1 MKSLGEFYKEIKD
14 NEELKKEFISAFK
27 EGRTEE
33 FLKSY
38 ECDASASDVNDFLSE
53 CKRPETGLIESY
65 KDLKVESEDG
75 NNIRINV
82 ELKPF
87 HAMEN
92 FYIELTGKKE
102 EAGYNW
108 NSNAEVREK

>member
-38 ECDASASDVNDFLSE
+38 ECDASASDVNDFFKSAKADSLSE
-53 CKRPETGLIESY
+53 D
-65 KDLKVESEDG
+65 DLAKVS
-75 NNIRINV
+75 
-82 ELKPF
+82 
-87 HAMEN
+87 
-92 FYIELTGKKE
+92 
-102 EAGYNW
+102 AGGCSSFTCGDTCGCYT
-108 NSNAEVREK
+108 AQFPYC